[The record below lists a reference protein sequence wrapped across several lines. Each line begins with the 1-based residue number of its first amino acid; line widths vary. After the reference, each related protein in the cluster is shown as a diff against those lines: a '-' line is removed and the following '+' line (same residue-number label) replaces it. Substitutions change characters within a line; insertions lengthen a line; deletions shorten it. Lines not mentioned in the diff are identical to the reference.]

1 MGNELPQICLVDI
14 LWFRTHARIALVEY
28 CPRRRKSTLRSEA
41 GIATYERLASLVRG
55 VQPFHDISPEITL
68 SLVRIETTPSPL
80 PSSAYAVAGHHS
92 QCSMLVAATQDSILS
107 GFPPNLQSEH
117 HTWPIPD
124 ISPGQSSSRTNST
137 THSLFL
143 RPRAGERYRTHG
155 QRDSRTHTRGQCKR
169 SSCRC
174 TCSQRSAPLQ

>member
-41 GIATYERLASLVRG
+41 GIATDHSFAS
-55 VQPFHDISPEITL
+55 
-68 SLVRIETTPSPL
+68 
-80 PSSAYAVAGHHS
+80 HHS

-143 RPRAGERYRTHG
+143 RPRAVQAQLLPLHVQSAIGPTAMK
-155 QRDSRTHTRGQCKR
+155 DSRQQ
-169 SSCRC
+169 SSPERC
-174 TCSQRSAPLQ
+174 AAF